1 MIFMIRESCLKFCIR
16 ASILNFLSC
25 GARSALYPLA
35 EVRGFTA
42 STVKFRKA
50 LSRHFD
56 FGLISKKIFH
66 NFRRA
71 SSGVF
76 AGEHNEKN
84 RLWFLCA
91 DGRNVAS

>member
-42 STVKFRKA
+42 STVKNRPEKVY
-50 LSRHFD
+50 
-56 FGLISKKIFH
+56 FGQEQAEKRSCESKE
-66 NFRRA
+66 
-71 SSGVF
+71 V
-76 AGEHNEKN
+76 
-84 RLWFLCA
+84 C
-91 DGRNVAS
+91 V